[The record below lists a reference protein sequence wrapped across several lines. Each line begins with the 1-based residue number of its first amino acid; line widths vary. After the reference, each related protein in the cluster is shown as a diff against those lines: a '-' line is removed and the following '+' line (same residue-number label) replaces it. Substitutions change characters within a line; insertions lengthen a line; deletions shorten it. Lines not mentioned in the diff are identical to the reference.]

1 MGHSALPNKVYYY
14 FMFINPKKIVF
25 TRNIINFDQN
35 KSEWFL
41 KMLAFY
47 LGTEFVEL
55 IRTDRQ
61 FQIKVGGISA
71 AVLSGVF
78 LAGKGR
84 KY

>member
-1 MGHSALPNKVYYY
+1 
-14 FMFINPKKIVF
+14 MFINPKKIVF